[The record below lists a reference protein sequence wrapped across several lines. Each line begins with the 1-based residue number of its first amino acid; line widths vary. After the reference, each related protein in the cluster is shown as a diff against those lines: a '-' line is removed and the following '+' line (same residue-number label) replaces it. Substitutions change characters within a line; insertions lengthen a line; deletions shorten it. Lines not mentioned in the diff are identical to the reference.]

1 MPGHRDSYHNIPFG
15 YSDSDPMSG
24 SSRRSSAPKTQTP
37 ESTTVPIAHIALASR
52 EAQRGMQDASTTF
65 AAHAVKKYQ
74 VVAVVIGVVVFLVLI
89 VGVYFLM
96 RSLILKQI
104 KKYAILD
111 KKTKT
116 QDKSGT
122 LESSIIGYDGLE
134 LGLIGVAAA
143 VSIGF
148 TFLFIER
155 KKFIATTQAEAA
167 YHHATRDLKDTDMSS
182 VSLYGSPRK

>member
-1 MPGHRDSYHNIPFG
+1 MDAFGNPIRSSAYFGDS
-15 YSDSDPMSG
+15 SSG
-24 SSRRSSAPKTQTP
+24 SSKSSAPKTQAPTP
-37 ESTTVPIAHIALASR
+37 TNVPIAHTALASR
-52 EAQRGMQDASTTF
+52 EAQRGMQDATTTF

-74 VVAVVIGVVVFLVLI
+74 VFAVVIGVVIFFLLI
-89 VGVYFLM
+89 IGIYFLM

-116 QDKSGT
+116 QDKSDT

-134 LGLIGVAAA
+134 IGLIGVAAA

-155 KKFIATTQAEAA
+155 KKFVAATKAEAA
-167 YHHATRDLKDTDMSS
+167 YHHATRGLQNVNMSN
-182 VSLYGSPRK
+182 VSLYGSQ